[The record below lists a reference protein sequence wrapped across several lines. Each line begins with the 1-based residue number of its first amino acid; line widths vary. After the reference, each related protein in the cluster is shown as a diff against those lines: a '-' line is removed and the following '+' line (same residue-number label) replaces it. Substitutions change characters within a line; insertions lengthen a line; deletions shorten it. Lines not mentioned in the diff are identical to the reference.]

1 MNYQATVNEILDSIG
16 GVDNIRNAEHCATRL
31 RLILKDN
38 DKVNSDKAK
47 DIDQISGY
55 FYQSGQHQFI
65 IGTGKVSHVY
75 NTLKQA
81 LGANLSH
88 KTSNKTRLPI

>member
-1 MNYQATVNEILDSIG
+1 MNYDATVNEILDSIG
-16 GVDNIRNAEHCATRL
+16 GLDNIRNAEHCATRL

-38 DKVNSDKAK
+38 DKVNTDKAK
-47 DIDQISGY
+47 EINQISGY

-75 NTLKQA
+75 DSLKRA
-81 LGANLSH
+81 LGGEFE
-88 KTSNKTRLPI
+88 TSDFKRTRLPI

>member
-1 MNYQATVNEILDSIG
+1 MNYDATVNEILKSIG
-16 GVDNIRNAEHCATRL
+16 GLENIRNAEHCATRL

-38 DKVNSDKAK
+38 DKVNTEQAKA
-47 DIDQISGY
+47 ITQISGY

-75 NTLKQA
+75 ESLKRA
-81 LGANLSH
+81 LGGNLP
-88 KTSNKTRLPI
+88 TQISNKTPLRT